1 MEKTPNNEC
10 VETQV
15 RNYDVLKMKTT
26 QSILPDPKITKQHI
40 QRGNIQYFTYTIKAL
55 HGPLAYVNTYGVL
68 MPLTFNGQRFSDEPM
83 KPVKRK
89 PPVMQNPACN
99 EETLLSPQ
107 ASIPQL
113 FAAPAAKYV
122 LQKGIEWDDD
132 CLASN
137 EVDESDNDTFDNNS
151 DSGDSDDEVYT

>member
-10 VETQV
+10 VDTQV
-15 RNYDVLKMKTT
+15 RNYDGLKMKTT
-26 QSILPDPKITKQHI
+26 QSILPDPEITKQHI

-68 MPLTFNGQRFSDEPM
+68 MPLRFNGQRFSDEPM
-83 KPVKRK
+83 KSVKRK

-99 EETLLSPQ
+99 EETLLPPQ
-107 ASIPQL
+107 ASI
-113 FAAPAAKYV
+113 FSAPAAKYV
-122 LQKGIEWDDD
+122 LPKGIELDDD

-137 EVDESDNDTFDNNS
+137 QVNESDTDTFDNNS
-151 DSGDSDDEVYT
+151 DSGDSDDEVCT